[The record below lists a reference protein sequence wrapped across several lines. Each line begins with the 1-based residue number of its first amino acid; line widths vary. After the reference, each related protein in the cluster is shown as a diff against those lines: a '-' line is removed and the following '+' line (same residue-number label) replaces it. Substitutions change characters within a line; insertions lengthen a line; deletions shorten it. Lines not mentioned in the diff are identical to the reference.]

1 MKRRVDYEVRD
12 RFCNLCE
19 YKMMIKKI
27 WRGVV
32 KVRGVDM
39 GPWQGRGGLGT
50 DEGRWCTGYSFL
62 ELLPYTPPP
71 PTHKKYNKDKRE
83 RKRNKLV

>member
-1 MKRRVDYEVRD
+1 MKSET
-12 RFCNLCE
+12 RFSDLCE
-19 YKMMIKKI
+19 YKMMIKEI
-27 WRGVV
+27 WRGVA

-39 GPWQGRGGLGT
+39 GPWQGRGGLGS

-71 PTHKKYNKDKRE
+71 PHKKIQQRQKRE
-83 RKRNKLV
+83 KKE